1 MRLKGYMIIAVLL
14 LILVCFYG
22 ITDIQHQQRLQLEV
36 VKKSLA
42 RTKQELKTIQSQV
55 YEQETWLAEVQAD
68 IWNLQLQD
76 EALARRW
83 R

>member
-1 MRLKGYMIIAVLL
+1 MRLKGNMIIAVLL

-22 ITDIQHQQRLQLEV
+22 VTDIQHQQRLQFEAM
-36 VKKSLA
+36 KKSLA

-76 EALARRW
+76 EAFARRW